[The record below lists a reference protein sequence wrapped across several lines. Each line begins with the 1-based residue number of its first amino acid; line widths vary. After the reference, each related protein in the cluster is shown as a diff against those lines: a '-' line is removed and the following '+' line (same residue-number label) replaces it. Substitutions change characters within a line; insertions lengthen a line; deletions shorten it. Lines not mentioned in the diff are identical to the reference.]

1 MAYETSIKDSKVA
14 IRNKL
19 KKLIEDSSTL
29 CEIKKVYKGTPN
41 AIPNYPAVML
51 DWEVA
56 INEQVNQGKTGIQRK
71 CEMNIIVLEKY
82 LKYGERQDKLLEL
95 TGKIE
100 KLIVNNR
107 YLDGLRASDDSWKV
121 RDVQLAQTRYE
132 ALVKPNTFVLDSS
145 EIKIIIITE
154 GI

>member
-1 MAYETSIKDSKVA
+1 
-14 IRNKL
+14 
-19 KKLIEDSSTL
+19 
-29 CEIKKVYKGTPN
+29 
-41 AIPNYPAVML
+41 ML